1 MNHFVENVRQIG
13 IFMIAAQAVIHL
25 APEKRYEKYIK
36 LIAGIIVLLLFTT
49 PFLNQS
55 GEIQEKW
62 RTQAEQMMQE
72 IEKQQRKGESLFTE
86 YGVSDSK
93 QVILNNIEE
102 KVRER
107 LSRLKACEGYE
118 VTDVKIQLVETGS
131 GREENT
137 WEVQRLYVG
146 LRRIS
151 GREEAGSGEK
161 TGDGVHVDKI
171 VIEKVNP
178 AEAYGDS
185 NQDSDEK
192 EDVEDAVSS
201 FKTIFSGELGISES
215 CVEVDIYE

>member
-1 MNHFVENVRQIG
+1 MDHFVENVRQIG

-49 PFLNQS
+49 PFLDQS

-62 RTQAEQMMQE
+62 QTQAEQIIQE
-72 IEKQQRKGESLFTE
+72 IEEQQREGESLFTE

-93 QVILNNIEE
+93 QVILNDVEENI
-102 KVRER
+102 RER
-107 LSRLKACEGYE
+107 LSGLKACEGYE
-118 VTDVKIQLVETGS
+118 VTDVKIQLAETGS
-131 GREENT
+131 VWEENT

-151 GREEAGSGEK
+151 DHDEAENEKETEGS
-161 TGDGVHVDKI
+161 VHVDKI
-171 VIEKVNP
+171 VIDKVNP
-178 AEAYGDS
+178 GEAYRDS
-185 NQDSDEK
+185 NRDFDEK
-192 EDVEDAVSS
+192 EDGEAAVSS
-201 FKTIFSGELGISES
+201 FKEIFSGELGISES